1 MTRLMSASYHP
12 SSIFG
17 GGGRDVLKFSFF
29 FSRSGKWRRYSLD
42 VVNPC
47 FTAAQYVR
55 VTVQPVANLIHLRC
69 SSFLPHLPHLT
80 RAYSGW
86 TVTVFLERHF
96 VTAGKQNTDRVAQS
110 VFVGRNAT
118 QTVRTPVRNF
128 ILHTK
133 CFKMYIT
140 SFEIN

>member
-1 MTRLMSASYHP
+1 MTRLMSAPYHP

-17 GGGRDVLKFSFF
+17 EGRDVLNFF
-29 FSRSGKWRRYSLD
+29 FFFPRSGKWRRYSLD

-110 VFVGRNAT
+110 EVFLLEEMLHRQSELLSGILFFT
-118 QTVRTPVRNF
+118 QNVLKC
-128 ILHTK
+128 ILHLLK
-133 CFKMYIT
+133 
-140 SFEIN
+140 